1 VTTLTAPRTVESSDR
16 GGMTLEERLSA
27 EWRELAAHGI
37 AACPVC
43 ESEMSLA
50 DDAGRCGGCGSEL
63 R

>member
-1 VTTLTAPRTVESSDR
+1 VTTLAAPRTIEFAVR

-27 EWRELAAHGI
+27 AWRELGAQGS

-50 DDAGRCGGCGSEL
+50 DDAGRCHSCGSEL